1 LTGAADHD
9 FLNHVVGEIEPG
21 EKRGRG
27 RPPAG
32 PERRDALVLATYHAI
47 ARDGFEGLRMRAI
60 ATEAGVD
67 HSTIRHYFESKEALI
82 EAVAAYATGQFR
94 STTPAAGTAV
104 ERLAAHLRT
113 LADRIVSEPGLH
125 AVLRELDLR
134 AKRDDG
140 LRATI
145 DALEDGWRG
154 SLTGVLTEARR
165 DGTLNQAVIPRD
177 AAELIIATV
186 KGASLGAATARTV
199 LDQLFGLLTTAGDPC

>member
-1 LTGAADHD
+1 
-9 FLNHVVGEIEPG
+9 VVGEIEPG

-27 RPPAG
+27 RPHAG

>member
-1 LTGAADHD
+1 
-9 FLNHVVGEIEPG
+9 VVGKIETG

>member
-1 LTGAADHD
+1 
-9 FLNHVVGEIEPG
+9 
-21 EKRGRG
+21 
-27 RPPAG
+27 
-32 PERRDALVLATYHAI
+32 
-47 ARDGFEGLRMRAI
+47 MRAI

-199 LDQLFGLLTTAGDPC
+199 LVQLFGLLTTAGDPC

>member
-1 LTGAADHD
+1 
-9 FLNHVVGEIEPG
+9 
-21 EKRGRG
+21 
-27 RPPAG
+27 
-32 PERRDALVLATYHAI
+32 
-47 ARDGFEGLRMRAI
+47 MRAI

-94 STTPAAGTAV
+94 STTPATGSAV

-113 LADRIVSEPGLH
+113 LADRIVAEPGLH

-134 AKRDDG
+134 AKRDDS

-154 SLTGVLTEARR
+154 SLTGVLTEALR
-165 DGTLNQAVIPRD
+165 DGALNPAVIPRD
-177 AAELIIATV
+177 TAELIIATV

>member
-1 LTGAADHD
+1 
-9 FLNHVVGEIEPG
+9 VVGEIEPG

>member
-1 LTGAADHD
+1 
-9 FLNHVVGEIEPG
+9 VVGEIETG

-67 HSTIRHYFESKEALI
+67 HSTIRHYFESKEVLI

>member
-1 LTGAADHD
+1 
-9 FLNHVVGEIEPG
+9 VVGEIEPG

-67 HSTIRHYFESKEALI
+67 HSTIRHYFESKEVLI

>member
-1 LTGAADHD
+1 
-9 FLNHVVGEIEPG
+9 
-21 EKRGRG
+21 
-27 RPPAG
+27 
-32 PERRDALVLATYHAI
+32 
-47 ARDGFEGLRMRAI
+47 MRAI

-140 LRATI
+140 LRAKRDDGLRATI

-199 LDQLFGLLTTAGDPC
+199 LNQIFGLLTTAADPC

>member
-1 LTGAADHD
+1 
-9 FLNHVVGEIEPG
+9 VVGEIETG

-199 LDQLFGLLTTAGDPC
+199 LDQIFGLLTTAGDPC

>member
-1 LTGAADHD
+1 MASRDSGCARSRPRQAWITPQSAITS
-9 FLNHVVGEIEPG
+9 NPR
-21 EKRGRG
+21 KR
-27 RPPAG
+27 
-32 PERRDALVLATYHAI
+32 
-47 ARDGFEGLRMRAI
+47 
-60 ATEAGVD
+60 
-67 HSTIRHYFESKEALI
+67 SSK
-82 EAVAAYATGQFR
+82 AVAAYATGQFR

>member
-1 LTGAADHD
+1 
-9 FLNHVVGEIEPG
+9 VVGEIETG